1 MKLPNKSEYSLL
13 AMLALV
19 DCYHNGDSMQIK
31 EIANLQSIPNRYLE
45 QILATLRCRGLI
57 KSIRGSK
64 GGYVLARDPKKITV
78 LDVLASIEGVE
89 IDASANNTNLENIE
103 SSVVEEVW
111 QEACQAAN
119 LVLQKYSLQ
128 DVWEKRAIRSQKVLM
143 YYI

>member
-13 AMLALV
+13 AMLVLV